1 MRTMLK
7 LLCIVAFLCASASV
21 KGQNSWASLSGLKV
35 GQKIQ
40 IVEMNSKKHSG
51 NFLSASD
58 SAITFTEG
66 SAQKSV
72 QKADVR
78 SVNLQTHKRMRNTLI
93 GAGVGFGSLAWI
105 GGGFGASYGAS
116 EAATG
121 VALLGGVGALIGA
134 PIGALI
140 PTRDTIYNVNSH

>member
-1 MRTMLK
+1 MRTRLK
-7 LLCIVAFLCASASV
+7 VLCVLAFLCASAV
-21 KGQNSWASLSGLKV
+21 VEGQTSWAGLAGLKV

-40 IVEMNSKKHSG
+40 IIEMTSKKHSG
-51 NFLSASD
+51 TFLSVSD

-66 SAQKSV
+66 KAEKSI

-78 SVNLQTHKRMRNTLI
+78 SVKLLTHRRMRNTLI
-93 GAGVGFGSLAWI
+93 GAGVGFGALAWV
-105 GGGFGASYGAS
+105 GGVFGASYGTA

-134 PIGALI
+134 PIGALV
-140 PTRDTIYNVNSH
+140 PTQNTVYNANPH